1 MNNIPRKFLHD
12 RLVLGLLSL
21 ISLLTVM
28 GVSLV
33 LIRFDATRNPT
44 TTVAYRPNI
53 TGSQYQ
59 SGKPID
65 IYTMALFMLL
75 TSALAALVAYR
86 IYGVRRS
93 LSIFMLAGQVFLLL
107 VAAIVSNSLISLQ

>member
-1 MNNIPRKFLHD
+1 MNVPRKFLHD
-12 RLVLGLLSL
+12 RLILALVTL
-21 ISLLTVM
+21 ISLLTVI
-28 GVSLV
+28 GVSIV
-33 LIRFDATRNPT
+33 LIRFDASRNPT

-75 TSALAALVAYR
+75 TSLAAIFISDRVFVVKRFLAVF
-86 IYGVRRS
+86 I
-93 LSIFMLAGQVFLLL
+93 LSSQALLL
-107 VAAIVSNSLISLQ
+107 LLAIIVSNSLISLQ

>member
-1 MNNIPRKFLHD
+1 MNTKKFLHD
-12 RLVLGLLSL
+12 RVVLALV
-21 ISLLTVM
+21 TVIGIAAVI

-33 LIRFDATRNPT
+33 LIRFDASRNPT

-65 IYTMALFMLL
+65 IYMLAVFMLL
-75 TSALAALVAYR
+75 TAIASVILSHRLYAVRRYLALFLLAA
-86 IYGVRRS
+86 
-93 LSIFMLAGQVFLLL
+93 QVFLL
-107 VAAIVSNSLISLQ
+107 VMATIVSNSLISLQ

>member
-1 MNNIPRKFLHD
+1 MDIPKKFLHD
-12 RLVLGLLSL
+12 RVVLLL
-21 ISLLTVM
+21 ISLLSLLLVV

-33 LIRFDATRNPT
+33 LIRFDASRNPT

-65 IYTMALFMLL
+65 IYSLALFMVLSGVGSVLL
-75 TSALAALVAYR
+75 SSHVYIVRRALAV
-86 IYGVRRS
+86 
-93 LSIFMLAGQVFLLL
+93 FMLAAGVFLLL
-107 VAAIVSNSLISLQ
+107 ISIIVSNALISLQ

>member
-1 MNNIPRKFLHD
+1 MDVSRRYLHD
-12 RLVLGLLSL
+12 RVVLGLVTL
-21 ISLLTVM
+21 ISTLTVI

-33 LIRFDATRNPT
+33 LIRFDASRNPT

-65 IYTMALFMLL
+65 IY
-75 TSALAALVAYR
+75 SLA
-86 IYGVRRS
+86 
-93 LSIFMLAGQVFLLL
+93 IFMLITTAIAIILSYQTYHIRRYLSVFMLAAQIFLL
-107 VAAIVSNSLISLQ
+107 VMAIIVSNALISLQ

>member
-1 MNNIPRKFLHD
+1 MNNLPRKFLHD
-12 RLVLGLLSL
+12 RLVLGLTTLMS
-21 ISLLTVM
+21 ILTVI

-75 TSALAALVAYR
+75 TAALSIIIAHR
-86 IYGVRRS
+86 IYGVRRYLS
-93 LSIFMLAGQVFLLL
+93 LFILTAQLFLLL
-107 VAAIVSNSLISLQ
+107 MAIIVSNALISLQ

>member
-1 MNNIPRKFLHD
+1 MNIPKKFLHD
-12 RLVLGLLSL
+12 RLVLALVTLM
-21 ISLLTVM
+21 SLLTVI

-33 LIRFDATRNPT
+33 LIRFDASRNPT

-65 IYTMALFMLL
+65 IYVLALFMLL
-75 TSALAALVAYR
+75 TAVLAVILSNR
-86 IYGVRRS
+86 IYGVRRY
-93 LSIFMLAGQVFLLL
+93 LAVFMLSAEAFLLL
-107 VAAIVSNSLISLQ
+107 VAIIVSNSLISLQ

>member
-1 MNNIPRKFLHD
+1 MEVPKKFLHD
-12 RLVLGLLSL
+12 RLVLLLITLLSIL
-21 ISLLTVM
+21 MVI

-33 LIRFDATRNPT
+33 LIRFDASRNPT

-65 IYTMALFMLL
+65 IYSMAIFMLF
-75 TSALAALVAYR
+75 TSASAIILSSHVY
-86 IYGVRRS
+86 IVRRS
-93 LSIFMLAGQVFLLL
+93 LSIFMLCAGVFLLTL
-107 VAAIVSNSLISLQ
+107 SIIVSNSLISLQ